1 MKIHRSLVLSL
12 CFSLQ
17 APLAAAEN
25 WDVQARRCLTLLD
38 QSRDNAEQV
47 CRQALGRAEK
57 TGIADELLANVMN
70 RLGVFCDEKGRV
82 DDAERM

>member
-17 APLAAAEN
+17 APLAAADN

-38 QSRDNAEQV
+38 QSRQREQAR
-47 CRQALGRAEK
+47 RQALGRRK
-57 TGIADELLANVMN
+57 TGTPTN
-70 RLGVFCDEKGRV
+70 CSPT
-82 DDAERM
+82 